1 MDTMTNY
8 EPVASLEPGSGG
20 ARRDGKTERLTAGF
34 VELSVSGQQVKIPA
48 VAVCGQTVIANGS
61 RLKIAS
67 VMDEEFL
74 NGEIVGNPET
84 FVRELGRSGL
94 TCDVF
99 TFAQKL
105 PDISPKYP
113 YRMEWD
119 NFAAIPITTFS
130 DWWEN
135 RIERDVRK
143 AVKRAERLGVVV
155 REAEFN
161 DAFVEGIRQ
170 IYNESPVR
178 QGSMFWHY
186 QKDFET
192 VKRENSTFPD
202 RSAYIGAYFE
212 GDLVGF
218 IRMVYVDNIAST
230 LQVISQK
237 KHADKKP
244 TNALIAKA
252 VEICEQRGVSHFVY
266 ASYVYNGQANSL
278 TEFKR
283 RNGFEQVLVPRYYV
297 PMTLK
302 GKIALSLDLHQPLVN
317 RIPKSL
323 LPYVRKIRSLLGKH
337 KAQSPVTEAS

>member
-1 MDTMTNY
+1 MNMMTKC
-8 EPVASLEPGSGG
+8 EQADALELGSPEV
-20 ARRDGKTERLTAGF
+20 RLDGNTTLTAGF
-34 VELSVSGQQVKIPA
+34 VELSARGQQVRIPA
-48 VAVCGQTVIANGS
+48 ASVCGQTVIANG
-61 RLKIAS
+61 RTLKIAS
-67 VMDEEFL
+67 VMDEEYL
-74 NGEIVGNPET
+74 NGETVGDPGA
-84 FVRELGRSGL
+84 FLAELKRSGL
-94 TCDVF
+94 PCDIF

-105 PDISPKYP
+105 PDVTQKYS
-113 YRMEWD
+113 YKIEWD

-130 DWWEN
+130 NWLEHQ
-135 RIERDVRK
+135 IEKDVRK
-143 AVKRAERLGVVV
+143 AVKRAEREGVVV
-155 REAEFN
+155 RLAEFD

-178 QGSMFWHY
+178 QGTTFWHY

-202 RSAYIGAYFE
+202 RSAYIGAYYQGE
-212 GDLVGF
+212 LIGF

-252 VEICEQRGVSHFVY
+252 VEICAQLGISHFVY
-266 ASYVYNGQANSL
+266 ASYAYNGQPNSL

-283 RNGFEQVLVPRYYV
+283 RNGFEQILVPRYYV
-297 PMTLK
+297 PITLK
-302 GKIALSLDLHQPLVN
+302 GRIALGLDLHQPFIN

-323 LPYVRKIRSLLGKH
+323 LPPLRKIQSLLGRR
-337 KAQSPVTEAS
+337 KAQLPATEVS